1 MNLMARTATF
11 AGQMAAVCS
20 FLVPGILELHFDPGS
35 QQHAG
40 GAVNAGKRHS
50 AGFPGFFVIPLI
62 GR

>member
-40 GAVNAGKRHS
+40 GAVNAGKDTAPVS
-50 AGFPGFFVIPLI
+50 PASSL
-62 GR
+62 